1 VRCPGNGHTHRT
13 IRLAIL
19 DEATSAMS
27 DTLAAACYALL
38 RAEGIGYVSVSQQGA
53 ATLRPFHTTEVLF
66 CPLRPLASLVL
77 EYYCR
82 APLSRLSRY

>member
-1 VRCPGNGHTHRT
+1 
-13 IRLAIL
+13 
-19 DEATSAMS
+19 
-27 DTLAAACYALL
+27 
-38 RAEGIGYVSVSQQGA
+38 VSVSQQGA